1 MGQCSE
7 RASVQGSERACVW
20 FWYTVWV
27 CVWCI
32 SNVCER
38 AFPFVLV
45 EWVVEVWVANAT
57 YINHDVCP
65 AVTIVIPATRL
76 KQNPSGSAL
85 LLDSHL
91 CTRTHRSANGPNV
104 FVCWGTLVLVSAP
117 CTYLISIDATKCFPL
132 FSHWIQPTYH
142 LCMSVGKTRAVI
154 LATVNKYKP
163 FSLLAWASWFF
174 LSHTLFCSCVCA
186 TGVFHIT
193 ANFPPVL
200 VTCTHYNHYEQVD
213 SLLLISRT
221 RFFVSWYFW
230 LVDKSAFSYRGKKT
244 WLCLYTWGRT

>member
-104 FVCWGTLVLVSAP
+104 FVCWWNACACISPVYISDIDRCDQMFSIVLALNSANIP
-117 CTYLISIDATKCFPL
+117 FVYVCRKNARGN
-132 FSHWIQPTYH
+132 FSHRQQIQTIQF
-142 LCMSVGKTRAVI
+142 TRLSFVI
-154 LATVNKYKP
+154 
-163 FSLLAWASWFF
+163 FSLTYTLLFVCVCDWCVSYNCQFSARSRYLHTLKSLRASWF
-174 LSHTLFCSCVCA
+174 S
-186 TGVFHIT
+186 
-193 ANFPPVL
+193 L
-200 VTCTHYNHYEQVD
+200 VN
-213 SLLLISRT
+213 
-221 RFFVSWYFW
+221 
-230 LVDKSAFSYRGKKT
+230 FSYSIF
-244 WLCLYTWGRT
+244 C